1 MLSEFS
7 INSHFGTTT
16 AESHHHLHLSY
27 LSLILHQ
34 AQPIVWLHK
43 QHLKISWQVPIAAS
57 PPLLYVEVVLS
68 TLPKVLAL
76 ALSFPLPDVA
86 HLYSTILGGYLIDCS
101 QLD

>member
-1 MLSEFS
+1 MLLFS
-7 INSHFGTTT
+7 IDSHFGIIT
-16 AESHHHLHLSY
+16 AEIHRHHPLSY
-27 LSLILHQ
+27 LSLILHR
-34 AQPIVWLHK
+34 ALPIVWLHK

-86 HLYSTILGGYLIDCS
+86 HLYSTIPDDYLID
-101 QLD
+101 